1 MNPYPLNSELS
12 AGIFESSTLKAGMR
26 AMGLLLPEPPK
37 YTQLSAHGNR
47 SVTLLFGFYRHRQN
61 LLVKMLP

>member
-37 YTQLSAHGNR
+37 YTQLSCHKHMVIEALR
-47 SVTLLFGFYRHRQN
+47 YFLAFIDIARICL
-61 LLVKMLP
+61 

>member
-26 AMGLLLPEPPK
+26 AMGLLLPDPQN
-37 YTQLSAHGNR
+37 TR
-47 SVTLLFGFYRHRQN
+47 SYQHMVIEALRYFLAFIDIARIC
-61 LLVKMLP
+61 L